1 MCDRGIPSV
10 TERQDSFFTVHVLM
24 YMIVA
29 TYGLNNLSALSTKT
43 CKFRVIFQIIIFPSN
58 GLCLTISSKF
68 SSILACV

>member
-10 TERQDSFFTVHVLM
+10 TERQDSFFTLHVLM

-29 TYGLNNLSALSTKT
+29 TYGLNSTKT